1 MVKVLIPIAE
11 GFEDIETLTVIDVLR
26 RAGIEVETSGVNG
39 NIITSMQGVRI
50 HTDSR
55 LVDVDKI
62 THDGIVL
69 PGGNPGYKN
78 LMNSDRVKKIVDLFA
93 RNGKVV
99 AAICAAP
106 LMLAK
111 MGLLKDKRATIY
123 PGMEKELDMPRGEK
137 VVVDGNFITSQGP
150 GTAMEFSLRIV
161 EHFVGKQKADLL
173 RNQLVV

>member
-11 GFEDIETLTVIDVLR
+11 GFEDIETITVIDVLR
-26 RAGIEVETSGVNG
+26 RAGIEVETAGVNG
-39 NIITSMQGVRI
+39 NIITSMNGVRM

-55 LVDVDKI
+55 LIDMDKI

-78 LMNSDRVKKIVDLFA
+78 LGNSDRVKKVIDLFA
-93 RNGKVV
+93 KHGKVV

-106 LMLAK
+106 AVLAE

-123 PGMEKELDMPRGEK
+123 PGMEKNLDMPRGEK

-150 GTAMEFSLRIV
+150 GTAMEFSLKIV
-161 EHFVGKQKADLL
+161 EHFMGKQKSDLL
-173 RNQLVV
+173 RQQLVV